1 MPAAKTGRGGSVL
14 VWNRLYNKAAVK
26 GLEFPVNVQPA
37 EDTTYTL
44 KVLFQIKSMVSTD
57 AEFLFYR
64 DSSTSVM
71 NQENRQICPRSCVGR
86 SGLYE
91 YFIKSGLAEGRRREL
106 INRYLARF
114 IFKSLVSQPLR
125 LVRDKSRRREFWNF
139 AKSCVALLSQ
149 GGAYQPRL
157 LGWRF
162 NLASKLFLNGYYRT
176 ARLFV

>member
-1 MPAAKTGRGGSVL
+1 MSWAKRKITIWKNWNTGSAPRRSKTFCRPQNGRGGSVL

-71 NQENRQICPRSCVGR
+71 NQGKPTNMSALMRW
-86 SGLYE
+86 
-91 YFIKSGLAEGRRREL
+91 
-106 INRYLARF
+106 
-114 IFKSLVSQPLR
+114 PLR
-125 LVRDKSRRREFWNF
+125 SYMNILSSQDWLK
-139 AKSCVALLSQ
+139 AVA
-149 GGAYQPRL
+149 A
-157 LGWRF
+157 
-162 NLASKLFLNGYYRT
+162 N
-176 ARLFV
+176 